1 MALGLY
7 LAAAVVGGLLATA
20 VRLPP
25 LVGYLAAGFALG
37 ALDAPAPDGLEQIA
51 ELGVVLL
58 LFAIGL
64 KFDVRTLLRREIWL
78 TTSVHLVLSTAVGMG
93 FLGLLAVVG
102 PALVADEPLGALAL
116 VGFALS
122 FSSTVLV
129 VKVLEDRSDTT
140 SLYGRIAVGLLVLQD
155 VVAVAFMAL
164 AGGEVPSPWALALV
178 LLVPAAWP
186 LHRIWDRIGHGEL
199 QALFGVTVA
208 VALGWGLFEALGVH
222 GELGALVM
230 GVLLA
235 KHPSASELSRSLM
248 TFKDLMLVAFFVQI
262 GLHGRPGVEELLM
275 AVALLAVLPL
285 QIAFYAVL
293 LWAMRLRRRTAFL
306 AALVL
311 GNFSEFGIIVAA
323 VGASV
328 GLLGE
333 RWVVVISLA
342 VAMSFAVSALIN
354 RRGVE
359 LATRMV
365 RLLPHHSTYEL
376 HPDDRLVD
384 VGQADALVL
393 GLGRIGAATYVRLR
407 DEYGLAVALLAV
419 LPFQVAFYAVLL
431 WAMRLR
437 RRTAFLAGLVLANF
451 SEFGIIV
458 VAVGAT
464 AGLLDERWVVV
475 VSLAVAIS
483 FAVSALLNRRGVEL
497 ATRMVRLL
505 PHHSTLELHPDD
517 RLVDVGQADALV
529 LGLGRIGA
537 ATYSRLRDEYGLSV
551 VGVEHDQARVTELQ
565 EQGFEV
571 LRADAT
577 DVEFWARVERAGRIR
592 VVVLAMP
599 FHNANLI
606 SLARLHAAGFTG
618 KVAAV
623 ARYDDD
629 VAELARHGADA
640 VFHLYGSAGT
650 ALADH
655 AAEVL
660 RHREAVV
667 HPTEPDAA
675 PGLAPG

>member
-1 MALGLY
+1 MTLGLY

-37 ALDAPAPDGLEQIA
+37 AMGAPVPDGLDQVA
-51 ELGVVLL
+51 QLGVVLL

-64 KFDVRTLLRREIWL
+64 KFDARTLLRREIWL
-78 TTSVHLVLSTAVGMG
+78 TTSVHLVLSTAVGAG

-102 PALVADEPLGALAL
+102 SGLVADEPLSALAL
-116 VGFALS
+116 VGFALT

-155 VVAVAFMAL
+155 VAAVVFLAL

-178 LLVPAAWP
+178 LLIPLAWP

-208 VALGWGLFEALGVH
+208 VALGWGLFEAVGVH

-235 KHPSASELSRSLM
+235 KHPKSSELSRSLM
-248 TFKDLMLVAFFVQI
+248 TFKDLMLVAFFLQI
-262 GLHGRPGVEELLM
+262 GLHGQPGLDDLL
-275 AVALLAVLPL
+275 
-285 QIAFYAVL
+285 
-293 LWAMRLRRRTAFL
+293 
-306 AALVL
+306 
-311 GNFSEFGIIVAA
+311 
-323 VGASV
+323 
-328 GLLGE
+328 
-333 RWVVVISLA
+333 
-342 VAMSFAVSALIN
+342 
-354 RRGVE
+354 
-359 LATRMV
+359 
-365 RLLPHHSTYEL
+365 
-376 HPDDRLVD
+376 
-384 VGQADALVL
+384 
-393 GLGRIGAATYVRLR
+393 
-407 DEYGLAVALLAV
+407 LAVALLAV

-437 RRTAFLAGLVLANF
+437 RRTAFLTGLVLANF

-458 VAVGAT
+458 AAVGAS
-464 AGLLDERWVVV
+464 AGLLDEQWVVV
-475 VSLAVAIS
+475 ISLAVAIS
-483 FAVSALLNRRGVEL
+483 FAVSALINRRGVEL

-505 PHHSTLELHPDD
+505 PHHSTYQLHPDD
-517 RLVDVGQADALV
+517 RLVDVGHSDALV

-537 ATYSRLRDEYGLSV
+537 ATYTRLRDGYGLSV
-551 VGVEHDQARVTELQ
+551 VGIEHDQTRVAELDS
-565 EQGFEV
+565 QGFDV

-577 DVEFWARVERAGRIR
+577 DVEFWGRVKRAGQVQ

-599 FHNANLI
+599 FHSANLI
-606 SLARLHAAGFTG
+606 ALARLRAAGFTG

-629 VAELARHGADA
+629 VVELRRHGADA

-655 AAEVL
+655 AAEAVL
-660 RHREAVV
+660 QREGSE
-667 HPTEPDAA
+667 PTPDPDGAA
-675 PGLAPG
+675 PGLTPG